1 MVLERGI
8 TVQDAKEL
16 HKVARKRDKKEVL
29 FLLKKN
35 TLEQIDNIEEKQ
47 QIITE
52 IVNLRSLDIMKIL
65 AKKQT
70 SFYPKMFEMNM
81 SNYMN
86 RDFMNRVLSKYGRKF
101 DLEDVQVKK
110 WMMKT
115 ACKVGNKKMVQ
126 EVLKSRNGYNYLPYL
141 ANTDKH
147 IFDIVKTIVA
157 DYVPPEIVIELI
169 IQAAKEKDGE
179 ERLRILRKTG
189 YSFEEKDAKGRTVV
203 NLMELKAKDRKEK
216 QNQKLYKDALKHLKT
231 VQWTEKR
238 NKLRKLFIVKLT
250 ILFISVGMGYS
261 IWSIV
266 HSDKK
271 NGITMSSDSELTS
284 GDLSDTTS
292 DIESEDTVYID

>member
-1 MVLERGI
+1 M
-8 TVQDAKEL
+8 
-16 HKVARKRDKKEVL
+16 
-29 FLLKKN
+29 
-35 TLEQIDNIEEKQ
+35 
-47 QIITE
+47 
-52 IVNLRSLDIMKIL
+52 
-65 AKKQT
+65 
-70 SFYPKMFEMNM
+70 
-81 SNYMN
+81 
-86 RDFMNRVLSKYGRKF
+86 
-101 DLEDVQVKK
+101 EDVQVKK

-141 ANTDKH
+141 ANADKH

-189 YSFEEKDAKGRTVV
+189 YSFEEKDAKGRTAV

-216 QNQKLYKDALKHLKT
+216 QNQKLYRDALKHLKT

-261 IWSIV
+261 IGSIV

-284 GDLSDTTS
+284 GDLLDATS
-292 DIESEDTVYID
+292 AIESEDTVYMD